1 MASFDPAER
10 VAHVLDYGAGNVAS
24 IRNAIHAV
32 GWRTVDV
39 TAPAEL
45 AAARVLVFP
54 GVGAFGSAMAFLNQ
68 RGFAQPLREHI
79 AAGRPYLGICLGMQ
93 TLFDSSEECPGE
105 AGLGVIPGPVRRFAS
120 SPDYAVPHIGW
131 NGVRLHQ
138 AAPALAHL
146 CGAAPDGS
154 ADGKVY
160 FVHSYRA
167 APSAANAAWV
177 AATTDYGDGP
187 FISAVQR
194 GSVFA
199 TQFHPEKSGALGLA
213 IFAAF
218 LGAATR
224 GVGGGEAGAA
234 APAPASV
241 EMRCPLW
248 PISEELDPAVPSARP
263 RTTLAM
269 RVIA

>member
-1 MASFDPAER
+1 MVSDPADER

-68 RGFAQPLREHI
+68 RGFAQPLREYI

-105 AGLGVIPGPVRRFAS
+105 AGLGVIPGPVRRFPS

-131 NGVRLHQ
+131 NGIRLHQ

-146 CGAAPDGS
+146 CGSAPDGS

-199 TQFHPEKSGALGLA
+199 TQFHPEKSGAAGLD
-213 IFAAF
+213 IFRRFLEHAA
-218 LGAATR
+218 GAS
-224 GVGGGEAGAA
+224 GGGAGAGAA
-234 APAPASV
+234 AAALARV
-241 EMRCPLW
+241 EPVPLG
-248 PISEELDPAVPSARP
+248 AVPLAVRTRLAR
-263 RTTLAM
+263 RIVA
-269 RVIA
+269 